1 MLNTVNHKKKI
12 VIINSNFFDKIIF
25 QKYDLEGYLNNKMTD
40 IEFWK
45 YNTNKIIFKKNIT
58 EANRLEDE
66 ETN

>member
-58 EANRLEDE
+58 EAN
-66 ETN
+66 